1 MSSTLLSALRAWW
14 LEHHGWLLRAAVAIL
29 AVFALLKLGSEFWRL
44 VWDSSRIAAIDL
56 KFRHI
61 EVQRWFAGLPVYSYR
76 HGAVYPPATYAML
89 WPLVG
94 WLNFTAARW
103 VWAASSVVMLAWL
116 TWLIASRIGA
126 DAPVERAFVALLL
139 LSMNATGV
147 AIGNGQ
153 LIVHCL
159 CLLLTGLFVLRRGR
173 RVWREDLVAA
183 GLILLALMKPSI
195 TAFFFWGVLLFPG
208 RLRPATLVVCG
219 YIALTLFAA
228 TFQGAGISALIT
240 AWLQN
245 SSGLATHGGY
255 ADLDVWL
262 AEAGLARW
270 GLPASLLALVLLGV
284 WTYIHRTV
292 DVWLILGVTSAVAR
306 LAVYHLV
313 YDDLL
318 MLLPMLALFR
328 IAKRGAPAEGRDV
341 LAGILLAI
349 MIVIMLAPARLQF
362 PTSPWLPLFVTI
374 HAVVW
379 LVVLLF
385 LLRQA
390 WLDHAHV
397 GLPLARGELAPA

>member
-1 MSSTLLSALRAWW
+1 MDPVKSSSLDASASLSSTLLSALRAWW

-159 CLLLTGLFVLRRGR
+159 CLLLTGLLVVVAIGIDDDVGGLDGAVGDALCFQPVKDSLHVFGVRVEGLGRRRPVVLHGDLDGRLVGRRG
-173 RVWREDLVAA
+173 
-183 GLILLALMKPSI
+183 
-195 TAFFFWGVLLFPG
+195 
-208 RLRPATLVVCG
+208 
-219 YIALTLFAA
+219 
-228 TFQGAGISALIT
+228 
-240 AWLQN
+240 
-245 SSGLATHGGY
+245 H
-255 ADLDVWL
+255 
-262 AEAGLARW
+262 
-270 GLPASLLALVLLGV
+270 
-284 WTYIHRTV
+284 
-292 DVWLILGVTSAVAR
+292 
-306 LAVYHLV
+306 
-313 YDDLL
+313 
-318 MLLPMLALFR
+318 
-328 IAKRGAPAEGRDV
+328 
-341 LAGILLAI
+341 LAGAHDDDGVDEMVGSVHGL
-349 MIVIMLAPARLQF
+349 RSF
-362 PTSPWLPLFVTI
+362 PSTAGTRPTLCPSGHQVKPVQG
-374 HAVVW
+374 
-379 LVVLLF
+379 
-385 LLRQA
+385 R
-390 WLDHAHV
+390 
-397 GLPLARGELAPA
+397 